1 MQVLKASGKLFES
14 GVRVS
19 LRLTVASLT
28 RQTTARK
35 HPLLDR
41 RKPIAWEDESFA
53 FPIVAHTDGLHVTC
67 HRDEPEQE
75 QLGQATIHLNH
86 LPQGTNVVKWYTAQH
101 HTDMH
106 RTALALCPPSL
117 THPPRLL

>member
-19 LRLTVASLT
+19 LRLTVSTLT
-28 RQTTARK
+28 QQTTYRR

-41 RKPIAWEDESFA
+41 RKPIAWEDETFT
-53 FPIVAHTDGLHVTC
+53 FPIVGHTDGLQVTC
-67 HRDEPEQE
+67 HKDDLEQE

-86 LPQGTNVVKWYTAQH
+86 LPQGTNVVKWYTNT
-101 HTDMH
+101 HT
-106 RTALALCPPSL
+106 RTH
-117 THPPRLL
+117 THTHTHTEH